1 MHKLYDNIKK
11 ELEKIEET
19 GLNSGNLD
27 TAYKLLS
34 MGKNVKKIDK
44 IEKEEKED
52 RMMRYED
59 DYGARGRYRGDDYGA
74 RGRYRDGEYSAYIE
88 GSYERGGRGR
98 YRDGQK
104 YERMYGHIE
113 KMEDGI
119 DMYSYG
125 KDRYRDSGDTSRVME
140 GLEKLM
146 YGICMMVET
155 AMDFAETPE
164 EKEIIHKHIQKLKNK

>member
-27 TAYKLLS
+27 TAYKLLN

-44 IEKEEKED
+44 LEKEEKEG

-59 DYGARGRYRGDDYGA
+59 DYGARSRYRDDSYGA
-74 RGRYRDGEYSAYIE
+74 RGRYRDGQ
-88 GSYERGGRGR
+88 R
-98 YRDGQK
+98 

-146 YGICMMVET
+146 YGVCMMVET

-164 EKEIIHKHIQKLKNK
+164 EKEVIHKHIQKLKSK

>member
-27 TAYKLLS
+27 TAYKLLN

-44 IEKEEKED
+44 LEKEEKEG

-74 RGRYRDGEYSAYIE
+74 RGRYRDGQ
-88 GSYERGGRGR
+88 R
-98 YRDGQK
+98 

-146 YGICMMVET
+146 YGVCMMVET

-164 EKEIIHKHIQKLKNK
+164 EKEVIHKHIQKLKSK